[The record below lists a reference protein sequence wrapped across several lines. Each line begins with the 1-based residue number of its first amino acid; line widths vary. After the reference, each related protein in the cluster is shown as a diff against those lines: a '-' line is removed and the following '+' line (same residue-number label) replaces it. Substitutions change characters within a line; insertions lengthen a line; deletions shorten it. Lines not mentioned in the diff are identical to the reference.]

1 MGQASLLLSDRLRA
15 LKSKCQAG
23 SKLSSAQEEELC
35 GVADGVAAASY
46 HVAKWAFLLR
56 PKGDTQAMKPSKPPR
71 NESTEEAFASVHF
84 SLPRLMVSASEAQR
98 GLTAA
103 VKAHGA
109 GTETR
114 LRVQGIPAEDVR
126 AIVPH
131 LERLL
136 LRLGRLSSSLRL
148 PENPRQFIPRYFAPA
163 IGWKPAK
170 MLLQYL

>member
-103 VKAHGA
+103 VK
-109 GTETR
+109 TR